1 MNDFIAWGGNNY
13 PDLREKKYK
22 IRQGMQISIN
32 GNFHILL
39 SLMRVM
45 YRLTS
50 KLLSTLGPLDVDVA
64 EQYVKLKTPIH
75 IQEEGRIE
83 IVTSPKCQNGEY

>member
-1 MNDFIAWGGNNY
+1 MVWNSFEDKESCVEMDNEKSYNVVMNDFIAWGGNNY

-39 SLMRVM
+39 SFLNEGNVPANI
-45 YRLTS
+45 
-50 KLLSTLGPLDVDVA
+50 KVIVDFRSFRRRCCRA
-64 EQYVKLKTPIH
+64 I
-75 IQEEGRIE
+75 
-83 IVTSPKCQNGEY
+83 C